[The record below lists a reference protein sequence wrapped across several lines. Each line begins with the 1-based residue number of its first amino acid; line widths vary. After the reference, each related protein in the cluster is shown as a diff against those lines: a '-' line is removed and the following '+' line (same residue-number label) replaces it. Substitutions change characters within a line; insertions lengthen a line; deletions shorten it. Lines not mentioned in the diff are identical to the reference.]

1 MAVVTVGLSVA
12 AHVAAGGMP
21 PAVGPLA
28 LLTAL
33 SAVVSLPILLRW
45 RSPVALVPSLTAA
58 QGALHPAFGLLA
70 EPGGH
75 AGHAAMNAGH
85 AAMTGAGP
93 WTPAMLLAHLA
104 AGLLAACLI
113 VLVDHFLR
121 SAFLG
126 RWQRPL
132 LSAPIVDG
140 AAVAARPRTRPAW
153 VAAAADLM
161 HAAPRRG
168 PPEPVGA

>member
-1 MAVVTVGLSVA
+1 MAMITVGFSVA
-12 AHVAAGGMP
+12 AHVAAGGQP

-45 RSPVALVPSLTAA
+45 RSPAALVPLLTAA
-58 QGALHPAFGLLA
+58 QGALHPAFGLLTA
-70 EPGGH
+70 DGAH
-75 AGHAAMNAGH
+75 AGHAMP
-85 AAMTGAGP
+85 GAGP
-93 WTPAMLLAHLA
+93 WTSTMLLAHLA
-104 AGLLAACLI
+104 AGMLAACLV
-113 VLVDHFLR
+113 VLVDRALR

-126 RWQRPL
+126 RLERPV

-140 AAVAARPRTRPAW
+140 TAPTARPRTRPAW
-153 VAAAADLM
+153 LAVSADLL

-168 PPEPVGA
+168 PPALCGA